1 MPVVLLC
8 RGKANLVQRTP
19 EALFFKIIFMMPV
32 ILKLFYTVPERLI
45 HCSFAVTMKATGNIV
60 DYKVLYNQLLTKY
73 DDMEL
78 RFEGLAQQL
87 AQLQKMIFGS
97 RHERFVPTD
106 DNNPSPQLS
115 LQLDADTIA
124 ACKITDVKKLTILR
138 TKTAFT
144 FNKPIPHPGRMK
156 LPESLRRETVI
167 LMPDCD
173 VAGLKKIGEEITE
186 ILDFTPGEFYVK
198 QYIRPKYVKPIT
210 QILWVRN
217 P

>member
-8 RGKANLVQRTP
+8 RGKVNLVQRTP

-87 AQLQKMIFGS
+87 AWHNYRK
-97 RHERFVPTD
+97 
-106 DNNPSPQLS
+106 
-115 LQLDADTIA
+115 
-124 ACKITDVKKLTILR
+124 
-138 TKTAFT
+138 
-144 FNKPIPHPGRMK
+144 
-156 LPESLRRETVI
+156 
-167 LMPDCD
+167 
-173 VAGLKKIGEEITE
+173 
-186 ILDFTPGEFYVK
+186 
-198 QYIRPKYVKPIT
+198 
-210 QILWVRN
+210 
-217 P
+217 